1 MKIILLILLF
11 PFLEISLFFVFLI
24 EFGFLI
30 SLIEIFVTFLL
41 GFFLLSLNKKL
52 FFENNFITFTL
63 FNFDKNN
70 IEKNKRNLFFILGSI
85 FILIPGYISDF
96 FGLLMMLTFVQNILL
111 KALYYKFKVFDLK
124 KQTVNRDRGEI
135 IEGEFYDLHDIKRN
149 ISKEK
154 KQDSND

>member
-11 PFLEISLFFVFLI
+11 PFLEISLFFIFLSEI
-24 EFGFLI
+24 GFLI
-30 SLIEIFVTFLL
+30 SLIEIFTTFLL

-52 FFENNFITFTL
+52 FFENGFITFTL
-63 FNFDKNN
+63 SNFDKNN
-70 IEKNKRNLFFILGSI
+70 IEKNKRNLFFIFGSI

-96 FGLLMMLTFVQNILL
+96 FGLLVMITFVQNIIL
-111 KALYYKFKVFDLK
+111 KTLFYKIKIFDLK
-124 KQTVNRDRGEI
+124 KQTTNDRDQVEI

-154 KQDSND
+154 K